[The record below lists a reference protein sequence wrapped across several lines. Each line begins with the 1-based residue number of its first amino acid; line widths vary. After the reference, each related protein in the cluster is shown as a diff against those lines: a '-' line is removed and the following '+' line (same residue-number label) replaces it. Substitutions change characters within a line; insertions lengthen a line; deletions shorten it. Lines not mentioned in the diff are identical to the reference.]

1 MAGNSNNCKIND
13 VDAATVTLTDA
24 AWYHYT
30 ILVDKNEGLAT
41 VNITDKSGE
50 KVVDKLIVPTN
61 GVNDKITGILFLS
74 GRYQSVMKLD
84 NIVVRTTDSM
94 MSLVKRQKKL
104 YQKLNLLLNLI
115 LQLTNLMKASLYIS
129 LLQLRQQV
137 YMAAT

>member
-1 MAGNSNNCKIND
+1 MVDQND
-13 VDAATVTLTDA
+13 
-24 AWYHYT
+24 
-30 ILVDKNEGLAT
+30 GLAT

-84 NIVVRTTDSM
+84 NILVRM

-115 LQLTNLMKASLYIS
+115 LQLTSLMKASLYIS